1 MSIKL
6 AICSLLFLPV
16 SSYGTTIYT
25 PTLLTGSSSF
35 TTIVGSAAQL
45 TNSSGLSDSTIT
57 ATQTPVTLSNGLS
70 PTVAQSA
77 YSLFTGTGE
86 ASSIGVASKTGGN
99 NPFFIWDLDSD
110 RTINQIILWKY
121 ANFAGTPSHALR
133 DFSLQFNTAAQ
144 GFTSFAGATSN
155 FNLSLGTTGTQTLL
169 GGIAHQAPDTF
180 NAGNVTARYVKMT
193 LLTNNSNNDSGFK
206 AFSEIRFV
214 VPEPSSFALLGLSVF
229 AIGIRRKR

>member
-6 AICSLLFLPV
+6 AICSLLFLSI
-16 SSYGTTIYT
+16 SSYSATIYS

-35 TTIVGSAAQL
+35 TSNVGSAAQL
-45 TNSSGLSDSTIT
+45 TNSSGLFNSAIT

-77 YSLFTGTGE
+77 HSLFTPVGE
-86 ASSIGVASKTGGN
+86 ASSFAVSSKTGGN

-121 ANFAGTPSHALR
+121 TNSSGSPEHGLK

-144 GFTSFAGATSN
+144 GFASFSGATSN

-169 GGIAHQAPDTF
+169 GGVAHQAPDTF
-180 NAGNVTARYVKMT
+180 NAGDITARYVKMT
-193 LLTNNSNNDSGFK
+193 LLTNHSNNDTKFK

-229 AIGIRRKR
+229 AIGMRRKR

>member
-1 MSIKL
+1 MNIKL
-6 AICSLLFLPV
+6 AICALLFLPI

-25 PTLLTGSSSF
+25 PTLLAGSSSF
-35 TTIVGSAAQL
+35 TTNIGSAAQL
-45 TNSSGLSDSTIT
+45 TNSSGLFNSAIT
-57 ATQTPVTLSNGLS
+57 ATQTPITLSNGLS

-77 YSLFTGTGE
+77 YSLFTSNGE

-121 ANFAGTPSHALR
+121 TNSAGTAVHALR

-155 FNLSLGTTGTQTLL
+155 FNLSLASGATQVVL
-169 GGIAHQAPDTF
+169 GGITHQAPDTF
-180 NAGNVTARYVKMT
+180 NAGNATARYVKMT
-193 LLTNNSNNDSGFK
+193 LLTNHSNSDVNHK

-229 AIGIRRKR
+229 GIGIRRKR